1 MPLEVVVELQIR
13 AISCPGVFLPDKE
26 GVYLGVYLLNQYLE
40 TDCFPSVFPIAIQQ
54 SMRFEKVF
62 ESAVDPGAVAEL
74 LESFLTRFELIQ
86 LVSPDWEELAYY
98 EENTRDFLYPEPKLT
113 PSHPGMH
120 RDLLMKTAVGFP
132 GIAPKLEFSTRTAIR
147 ECVFPHRNRFF
158 PCSLPLAPTNRTAG
172 KTKRK
177 LAESLLRGPRAEEEK
192 CKSQKPLLTSHGQRV
207 PLNNRKMKPKDKN
220 PDRLPKGT
228 PSRVPSPLLNC
239 GFFQHQPTQ
248 LNLDSNFRFPWERKP
263 PFVVRH
269 VDSEKPFG
277 KNNLE
282 EHHSQKSRRQ
292 SKFLNLA
299 FSMRRASSL
308 DSLAANIKVIR
319 EPDERIILRSQSPS
333 PLDSSQFGK
342 SSPRHQ
348 GDADFHQ
355 EASFVTSQNFRSPSP
370 LDQPLLRERF
380 HPRSQSTWKKIHERD
395 DFISEANYICKRP
408 SYPLKKHPL
417 HEQRYF

>member
-1 MPLEVVVELQIR
+1 
-13 AISCPGVFLPDKE
+13 
-26 GVYLGVYLLNQYLE
+26 
-40 TDCFPSVFPIAIQQ
+40 
-54 SMRFEKVF
+54 MRFEKVF

-74 LESFLTRFELIQ
+74 LEN
-86 LVSPDWEELAYY
+86 WEELAYY

-158 PCSLPLAPTNRTAG
+158 
-172 KTKRK
+172 
-177 LAESLLRGPRAEEEK
+177 EEK

-380 HPRSQSTWKKIHERD
+380 HPRSQSTWKKIHERVCSLLTSHRAHPKD